1 MVPAPII
8 DLRSSAIPGSGREW
22 SGAKLKNR
30 TITQEYK
37 NYDLLDEEVNVVG
50 VEKEKVVNGEGEEMK
65 EEKAPGV
72 SYRIKKTRKSKL
84 RKTIVF

>member
-1 MVPAPII
+1 MPAPII

-22 SGAKLKNR
+22 SGAKLKNK

-50 VEKEKVVNGEGEEMK
+50 EEKEAEAEAEEMK

-72 SYRIKKTRKSKL
+72 SYKVKKTRKSKL

>member
-1 MVPAPII
+1 MPAPII

-22 SGAKLKNR
+22 SGAKLKNK

-50 VEKEKVVNGEGEEMK
+50 EEKEKEAEEMK

-72 SYRIKKTRKSKL
+72 SYKVKKTRKSKL